1 MPKGHHTTPRGRKVD
16 PNKMVSKS
24 QRLPQE
30 VWDNTTS
37 KFRREAI
44 LTAFRQKLNK
54 NEK

>member
-1 MPKGHHTTPRGRKVD
+1 MPKGIHKTPRGRKAD

-24 QRLPQE
+24 QRLPAE
-30 VWDNTTS
+30 VWEQTTS

-44 LTAFRQKLNK
+44 LTAFRHKLNN